1 MFLVF
6 SASFRETVHFSFDPC
21 RELHSTVWAVL
32 NQNEGGLFI
41 RLWGQGCTHK
51 NGDFGAIS
59 VTDRSCTTP
68 TLKVERDISEK
79 FYVTLSCSVN
89 GREDWN
95 PLRRKW
101 IFSCEDWDLEY
112 QTLSANSANIAF
124 VRDSKTERAVPPWN
138 VTYPRNCWRKTP
150 WLPILASWG
159 ITKVQITF
167 KRQKKPMLIRCKFLY
182 QR

>member
-1 MFLVF
+1 M
-6 SASFRETVHFSFDPC
+6 SCAQSKCP
-21 RELHSTVWAVL
+21 
-32 NQNEGGLFI
+32 
-41 RLWGQGCTHK
+41 WGQGCTHK

-59 VTDRSCTTP
+59 VTDRSCATP
-68 TLKVERDISEK
+68 TFKVERDISEK
-79 FYVTLSCSVN
+79 FCVTLSCSVN

-124 VRDSKTERAVPPWN
+124 VRDSKTECAVPPWN

-167 KRQKKPMLIRCKFLY
+167 KRQKKTDVNLVQIFISEIINPFNKWQIS
-182 QR
+182 Q